1 MGFLE
6 ACEVGLP
13 PSWTWALPRNHLV
26 RAYPVWMYSKPLEKL
41 KMTTI
46 RLFSHSELITRN
58 FSSTV
63 WEKKKRVYSQIPRM
77 ALPPISR
84 CPFLWS
90 YVKINLKA
98 NAILSSLV
106 WNLLTPNYSNKRKS
120 INDRLPPS
128 KLQISS
134 HKPMWG
140 FWKKVEGAEI
150 VSPMIQYALKFPCSL
165 ECGMR
170 TYPNQKQ
177 MLRSAEKLKI
187 NAQPW
192 ASTSPS
198 YLST

>member
-13 PSWTWALPRNHLV
+13 PSWTWALPKNHLV
-26 RAYPVWMYSKPLEKL
+26 RRAYPVWMYSKPLEKL

-46 RLFSHSELITRN
+46 RLFSRN
-58 FSSTV
+58 FSSTD
-63 WEKKKRVYSQIPRM
+63 WKKKRVYSQIPRM
-77 ALPPISR
+77 ALPLISR

-98 NAILSSLV
+98 NAISSSLV

-134 HKPMWG
+134 QKPIQG
-140 FWKKVEGAEI
+140 FWKKVEGAKI
-150 VSPMIQYALKFPCSL
+150 ASPMNQYALKFPCSL
-165 ECGMR
+165 ECGIR
-170 TYPNQKQ
+170 T
-177 MLRSAEKLKI
+177 
-187 NAQPW
+187 
-192 ASTSPS
+192 
-198 YLST
+198 

>member
-13 PSWTWALPRNHLV
+13 PSWTWALPKNHLV

-41 KMTTI
+41 KMTNHQAI
-46 RLFSHSELITRN
+46 LEISNQQSG
-58 FSSTV
+58 
-63 WEKKKRVYSQIPRM
+63 KKKRVYSQIPRM

-98 NAILSSLV
+98 NAIPSSLV

-120 INDRLPPS
+120 INDKLPPS

-134 HKPMWG
+134 HKTMWG
-140 FWKKVEGAEI
+140 FWKKVEGPKI
-150 VSPMIQYALKFPCSL
+150 VSPMNQYALKFPCSL

-170 TYPNQKQ
+170 T
-177 MLRSAEKLKI
+177 
-187 NAQPW
+187 
-192 ASTSPS
+192 
-198 YLST
+198 